1 MDKNNEDTI
10 TSSEPKKTGPKP
22 KELIKVEVMGYEVGR
37 GKTKRIVFDN
47 DVYKLAAMGCTDR
60 EIANWFDMSE
70 STLRYNF
77 SAIMEKARVDL
88 KQSLRQAQLKLALS
102 GNAVMLIWLG
112 KNILGQSDTPNSNDN
127 NQILPYTDDD
137 SGIIQEDEQIDAVD

>member
-1 MDKNNEDTI
+1 MEEQAQDT
-10 TSSEPKKTGPKP
+10 TASTEPKKTGPKP
-22 KELIKVEVMGYEVGR
+22 KELVKVEVYGYEVGR
-37 GKTKRIVFDN
+37 GKTKRIVFDQ

-60 EIANWFDMSE
+60 EISNWFDMSE

-77 SAIMEKARVDL
+77 SSILEKARVDL

-102 GNAVMLIWLG
+102 GNATMLIWLG
-112 KNILGQSDTPNSNDN
+112 KNILNQQENPNTNDN

-137 SGIIQEDEQIDAVD
+137 SGIIEEDIKDTEDV

>member
-1 MDKNNEDTI
+1 MEEHAEDTT
-10 TSSEPKKTGPKP
+10 TSNTPKKTGPKP

-47 DVYKLAAMGCTDR
+47 DVFKLAAMGCTDR

-77 SAIMEKARVDL
+77 SSILEKARVDL

-102 GNAVMLIWLG
+102 GNATMLIWLG
-112 KNILGQSDTPNSNDN
+112 KNILQQQENPNTNDN

-137 SGIIQEDEQIDAVD
+137 AGIVEDEQVDAVE

>member
-1 MDKNNEDTI
+1 MEENQEDI
-10 TSSEPKKTGPKP
+10 TASNKPKRTGPKP

-47 DVYKLAAMGCTDR
+47 DIFKLAAMGCTDR
-60 EIANWFDMSE
+60 EIALWFDMSE

-77 SAIMEKARVDL
+77 SAILEKARIDL

-102 GNAVMLIWLG
+102 GNATMLIWLG
-112 KNILGQSDTPNSNDN
+112 KNILQQQENPNSTDQ
-127 NQILPYTDDD
+127 NQILPYTDD
-137 SGIIQEDEQIDAVD
+137 GINVDEITMDQDATE

>member
-1 MDKNNEDTI
+1 MELPQDTS
-10 TSSEPKKTGPKP
+10 TPRKTGPKP
-22 KELIKVEVMGYEVGR
+22 KELVKVEVYGYEVGR
-37 GKTKRIVFDN
+37 GKTKRIVFDQ

-77 SAIMEKARVDL
+77 SSIMEKARVDL

-112 KNILGQSDTPNSNDN
+112 KNILSQSDSPNTADN

-137 SGIIQEDEQIDAVD
+137 AGITMDMDEDAAD

>member
-1 MDKNNEDTI
+1 MEEPETI
-10 TSSEPKKTGPKP
+10 SAPKKTGPKP
-22 KELIKVEVMGYEVGR
+22 KELVKVEVFGYEVGR

-47 DVYKLAAMGCTDR
+47 DVFKLAAMGCTDR
-60 EIANWFDMSE
+60 EIALWFDMSE

-77 SAIMEKARVDL
+77 SSILEKARVEM

-112 KNILGQSDTPNSNDN
+112 KNILLQQDQPNNSDN

-137 SGIIQEDEQIDAVD
+137 AGIVEDRELDAAE